1 MTDLSAAR
9 SLAGAVGSAFDRPA
23 TEPATG
29 AVAGGSS
36 FASFLRSR
44 LESAEAVLRTGEA
57 VSTEGLLGRADIQSV
72 VEAVTAAEMTLKE
85 VTAIRDRVVAAYQE
99 IMRMPI

>member
-1 MTDLSAAR
+1 MSDLSAAGLPAAAAISGPDAAR
-9 SLAGAVGSAFDRPA
+9 SGGAPGKTA
-23 TEPATG
+23 E
-29 AVAGGSS
+29 GSS
-36 FASFLRSR
+36 FAAFLKSR
-44 LESAEAVLRTGEA
+44 LESAEAVLRTGET
-57 VSTEGLLGRADIQSV
+57 VSTQGLLGKADVQSV